1 MLTIDTRNCGRLGYG
16 AEAVLSFPA
25 GLYAFADQKEFLLIE
40 QPDSAPIVFL
50 QSLREPGLSF
60 VMLPVQVVDPA
71 YRLTLTEEEVRALG
85 FLEGYAPQLGRD
97 ITCLVLLTVGRDT
110 HHMQSSGAYSHQSRQ
125 PSRCPVHSVRFRLL
139 PSASAGCGGGRML
152 LIRRRVGESI
162 LLGENIE
169 IQVIDITPSRVKLGI
184 IAQREVPVL
193 RKEIRLSAEQNRAA
207 SVSLTPETIASLVS
221 RLRQAPI
228 GR

>member
-1 MLTIDTRNCGRLGYG
+1 MLTIDTRNLGRLENG

-25 GLYAFADQKEFLLIE
+25 DLYAFEDQKEFILIE
-40 QPDSAPIVFL
+40 QSESAPIVFL

-60 VMLPVQVVDPA
+60 MMLPVQVVDPA
-71 YRLTLTEEEVRALG
+71 YRLTLSEEEFRALG
-85 FLEGYAPQLGRD
+85 FPEGQAPR
-97 ITCLVLLTVGRDT
+97 
-110 HHMQSSGAYSHQSRQ
+110 
-125 PSRCPVHSVRFRLL
+125 PPVHSDRLQL
-139 PSASAGCGGGRML
+139 LASASSGSRGGRML

-162 LLGENIE
+162 LLGEDIE

-184 IAQREVPVL
+184 IAPREVPVL

-207 SVSLTPETIASLVS
+207 SVSMNPETIASLVS

-228 GR
+228 VR

>member
-1 MLTIDTRNCGRLGYG
+1 
-16 AEAVLSFPA
+16 
-25 GLYAFADQKEFLLIE
+25 
-40 QPDSAPIVFL
+40 
-50 QSLREPGLSF
+50 
-60 VMLPVQVVDPA
+60 
-71 YRLTLTEEEVRALG
+71 
-85 FLEGYAPQLGRD
+85 
-97 ITCLVLLTVGRDT
+97 
-110 HHMQSSGAYSHQSRQ
+110 
-125 PSRCPVHSVRFRLL
+125 
-139 PSASAGCGGGRML
+139 ML

-184 IAQREVPVL
+184 IAPREVPVL